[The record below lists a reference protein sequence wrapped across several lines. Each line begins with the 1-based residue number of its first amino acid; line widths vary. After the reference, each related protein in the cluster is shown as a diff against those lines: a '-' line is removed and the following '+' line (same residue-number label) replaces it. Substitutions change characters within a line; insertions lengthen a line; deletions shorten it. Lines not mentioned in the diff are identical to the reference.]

1 MGVGRPSNGVSHA
14 GTMELVR
21 DASPVNRCLR
31 SPHRQPPVIA
41 LRFPF
46 SNPDPTVTS
55 PTIEGSDLRY
65 PVGPHVPPSTPLSV
79 EARTDA
85 IRTLAELPARF
96 REAVAGLSAEQLDTP
111 YRPGGWTV
119 RQLVH
124 HVPDSHLNAYIRFK
138 LALTEEAPAVKTYEE
153 ARWAELPDSRETPVE
168 VSLALLEAL
177 QTRWVVLLRALD
189 TSDFARPFRHPEW
202 GLVPIDRSLA
212 LYAWHSLH
220 HTAHVTRLRERMG
233 WR

>member
-1 MGVGRPSNGVSHA
+1 MVRSCPWFAMGVGRPSNGVSHA

-21 DASPVNRCLR
+21 DASAVNRCLR
-31 SPHRQPPVIA
+31 SPRRQPPVNG
-41 LRFPF
+41 LRLPF

-55 PTIEGSDLRY
+55 PTIEASDLRY

-119 RQLVH
+119 RQLIH

-138 LALTEEAPAVKTYEE
+138 LALTEEAPAVKTY
-153 ARWAELPDSRETPVE
+153 
-168 VSLALLEAL
+168 
-177 QTRWVVLLRALD
+177 
-189 TSDFARPFRHPEW
+189 
-202 GLVPIDRSLA
+202 
-212 LYAWHSLH
+212 
-220 HTAHVTRLRERMG
+220 
-233 WR
+233 